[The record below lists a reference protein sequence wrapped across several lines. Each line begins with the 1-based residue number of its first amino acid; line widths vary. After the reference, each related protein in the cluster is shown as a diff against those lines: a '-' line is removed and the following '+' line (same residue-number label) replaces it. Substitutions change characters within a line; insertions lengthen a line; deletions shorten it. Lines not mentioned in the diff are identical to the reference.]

1 NLNIYPYCFIEEVEF
16 FCIQSDSININIF
29 IEIA

>member
-1 NLNIYPYCFIEEVEF
+1 PYCFIEEVEF